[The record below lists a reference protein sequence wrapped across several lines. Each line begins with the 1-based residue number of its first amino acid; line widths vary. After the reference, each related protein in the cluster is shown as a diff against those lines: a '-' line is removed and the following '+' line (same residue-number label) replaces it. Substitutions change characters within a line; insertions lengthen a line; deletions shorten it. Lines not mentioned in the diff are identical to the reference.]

1 MNFLAFTP
9 AYKSGVT
16 VEPNGTSAYTTFA
29 VNTSESVV
37 LTNFGTTVVFVRV
50 SNAAVAATDKD
61 YPVMPGSQVTITKNL
76 DDNVVA
82 YYSPGGTG
90 SLHIILGRGL

>member
-9 AYKSGVT
+9 SYQTGTT
-16 VEPNGTSAYTTFA
+16 VPTGTSSASTTFNP
-29 VNTSESVV
+29 NTSESVV
-37 LTNFGTTVVFVRV
+37 LTNFGTVVVFVRV
-50 SNAAVAATDKD
+50 SNGAVSATNKD

-76 DDNVVA
+76 DDAVVA
-82 YYSPGGTG
+82 YVSPDGTG